1 MAVWMKEV
9 CQPRFD
15 SYPEVS
21 VTSPFEANSTGAEI
35 EQGVRVRTSLDI
47 FGS

>member
-15 SYPEVS
+15 SHPEVS
-21 VTSPFEANSTGAEI
+21 VTSPFETNSIGAEI
-35 EQGVRVRTSLDI
+35 EQGIRIRTSLDI
-47 FGS
+47 SGS